1 MQAFNVTRKNF
12 SFESVC
18 WLFIFKNTEPSPLQD
33 SCVCWLFI
41 FKDTEPSP
49 LQDSLS
55 VRQQGGLPGPP
66 PRSPP
71 PRIHRR
77 PGGLPWTAQHYCP
90 VVSGPIVS
98 RHWGPPRA
106 CHRVPCCEH
115 AAVQRGYWGRMLNV
129 PERKS
134 HPRGKPLQ
142 PRFPKEPHHRRAAD
156 NSLTAKSRKHT

>member
-1 MQAFNVTRKNF
+1 MQAFNMTRKNF

-41 FKDTEPSP
+41 FKDIEPSP

-71 PRIHRR
+71 SRIH

-90 VVSGPIVS
+90 VVSGPNCLQALGS
-98 RHWGPPRA
+98 SPGLPQSP
-106 CHRVPCCEH
+106 
-115 AAVQRGYWGRMLNV
+115 ML
-129 PERKS
+129 
-134 HPRGKPLQ
+134 
-142 PRFPKEPHHRRAAD
+142 
-156 NSLTAKSRKHT
+156 